1 MKVQAW
7 ICSGTIYNGLSIG
20 SLQNANVGLMN
31 TQNFQ
36 ALLEENRALVN
47 KRIDEILSTGFDKS
61 EAYELVKYT
70 FRSGGKRLR
79 PILVLLSCESVGGKS
94 VQALDAA
101 VAMEF
106 VHAAS
111 LIFDDLI
118 DKHRLRRNLPTTQRA
133 FADDKAISAGLFLAS
148 KGVQTLAEYK
158 DPRITK
164 MVGWGLVDLSKGE
177 ILDVIT
183 ELAVDVEHYL
193 TIADLKT
200 GSLFSAAAGIGG
212 VLGGATSEEVD
223 CLYNYGRAVG
233 IAFQIKDDILDTS
246 GDPERQDKVNL
257 VLMHY
262 LDEVAKRQRVSSIL
276 NDKEKS
282 MAVLRETAIEF
293 ALKKS
298 REHVEKAKQELKNL
312 RDPGK
317 RILLEDFADYSLE
330 RKF

>member
-1 MKVQAW
+1 MLDEK
-7 ICSGTIYNGLSIG
+7 
-20 SLQNANVGLMN
+20 
-31 TQNFQ
+31 
-36 ALLEENRALVN
+36 RALVD
-47 KRIDEILSTGFDKS
+47 KRIDELLSTGFDQS

-70 FRSGGKRLR
+70 FKTGGKRLR

-94 VQALDAA
+94 EQALDAA
-101 VAMEF
+101 VAVEF

-118 DKHRLRRNLPTTQRA
+118 DKHRLRRNVPTTQHA

-148 KGVQTLAEYK
+148 KGVQTLAEHK
-158 DPRITK
+158 DARITR

-183 ELAVDVEHYL
+183 ELAIDVDHYL

-212 VLGGATSEEVD
+212 ILGGATAEEVD

-233 IAFQIKDDILDTS
+233 IAFQIKDDVLDTS
-246 GDPERQDKVNL
+246 GDPAREDKLNL

-262 LDEVAKRQRVSSIL
+262 LDEVSKRQRVSTIL
-276 NDKEKS
+276 DDRERS
-282 MAVLRETAIEF
+282 VAALRETAIEL

-298 REHVEKAKQELKNL
+298 REHVEKAKQALKGL
-312 RDPGK
+312 RNPDRTK
-317 RILLEDFADYSLE
+317 LLEDFADYSLE
-330 RKF
+330 RRF

>member
-1 MKVQAW
+1 MS
-7 ICSGTIYNGLSIG
+7 SGTIYNGSRTG
-20 SLQNANVGLMN
+20 SLQNAIVGLMN
-31 TQNFQ
+31 TPNFQ
-36 ALLEENRALVN
+36 ALLEEKRALVN
-47 KRIDEILSTGFDKS
+47 KRIDELLSTGFEQS
-61 EAYELVKYT
+61 EANELVKYT
-70 FRSGGKRLR
+70 FKTGGKRLR

-94 VQALDAA
+94 AQALDAA

-118 DKHRLRRNLPTTQRA
+118 DKHRLRRSLPTTQHV

-158 DPRITK
+158 DSRITK

-177 ILDVIT
+177 ILDVII
-183 ELAVDVEHYL
+183 ELAIDVEHYL

-246 GDPERQDKVNL
+246 GDQERQDRMNL

-276 NDKEKS
+276 DDKEKS

-298 REHVEKAKQELKNL
+298 REHVEKAKQELKGL

-317 RILLEDFADYSLE
+317 RKLLDDFADYSLE

>member
-1 MKVQAW
+1 MVD
-7 ICSGTIYNGLSIG
+7 
-20 SLQNANVGLMN
+20 
-31 TQNFQ
+31 
-36 ALLEENRALVN
+36 
-47 KRIDEILSTGFDKS
+47 KRIDEILSTGFDQS

-70 FRSGGKRLR
+70 FKTGGKRLR
-79 PILVLLSCESVGGKS
+79 PILVLLSCQSVGGTPS
-94 VQALDAA
+94 QALDAA

-118 DKHRLRRNLPTTQRA
+118 DKHRLRRNLPTTQHA

-158 DPRITK
+158 DSRITK

-183 ELAVDVEHYL
+183 ELAIDVDHYL

-212 VLGGATSEEVD
+212 VLGGGTPQEVD

-233 IAFQIKDDILDTS
+233 IAFQIKDDVLDSS
-246 GDPERQDKVNL
+246 GDPERQDKLNL

-262 LDEVAKRQRVSSIL
+262 LDEVSERQRLSSMV

-298 REHVEKAKQELKNL
+298 REHVEKAKQELKGL
-312 RDPGK
+312 RDSG
-317 RILLEDFADYSLE
+317 RRVLLEDFADYSLE